1 MFSQKKFIVSHA
13 PFWHNGSGITE
24 RSYHTLIAALPAVL
38 MSIYFYGFAALG
50 VVALSV
56 SSAIFWELA
65 WCRITKM
72 PETIGDGTSAVIGM
86 MFAMLLPP
94 VVPWW
99 VVITGTF
106 LAVILGRQIF
116 GGIGGNPF
124 NPAVLAAAIVA
135 ISWKHHFNFDAAVV
149 NYQLD
154 FNMLYPMAVAK
165 HAGLHKDIFDLKE
178 IVSSFKPMDL
188 LMGKQVGGIGATFGL
203 GIILGGVYL
212 ILRGFIRWE
221 IPVSFLAGVFVS
233 SLLFHAS
240 DPTRFAG
247 PVFHLLTGYTLLGA
261 FFLATEDSSSP
272 VNCIPMFIYGAMGGI
287 MTVLIR
293 NIGAYADG
301 VIYAILVINLV
312 NPLLDKIRPKALG
325 KVE

>member
-1 MFSQKKFIVSHA
+1 MFNQKKFIVSHA
-13 PFWHNGSGITE
+13 PFWHDGSGISE

-38 MSIYFYGFAALG
+38 MSIYFYGVSALG

-56 SSAIFWELA
+56 SSAILWEMLY
-65 WCRITKM
+65 CRITKM
-72 PETIGDGTSAVIGM
+72 PETIGDGSSAVIGM

-106 LAVILGRQIF
+106 IAVIVGRQIF

-124 NPAVLAAAIVA
+124 NPAVVAVA
-135 ISWKHHFNFDAAVV
+135 ILGVSWSHYMDFNAAVV
-149 NYQLD
+149 NYDLG
-154 FNMLYPMAVAK
+154 FNMLYPLAIAK
-165 HAGLHKDIFDLKE
+165 HAGLHKDLFDLRE
-178 IVSSFKPMDL
+178 IAAAFKPADL
-188 LMGKQVGGIGATFGL
+188 LMGKQVGAVGATFGL
-203 GIILGGVYL
+203 GLILGGLYL
-212 ILRGFIRWE
+212 IFRGIIRWQ
-221 IPVSFLAGVFVS
+221 ISVSFLAGVFITAM
-233 SLLFHAS
+233 LFNAS
-240 DPTRFAG
+240 DPTKYAG
-247 PVFHLLTGYTLLGA
+247 PLFHLLTGYTLLGA

-272 VNCIPMFIYGAMGGI
+272 VNCIPMLIYGIVGGI

-301 VIYAILVINLV
+301 VIYAILIINLI

-325 KVE
+325 KVA

>member
-24 RSYHTLIAALPAVL
+24 RSHHTLIAALPAVL

-72 PETIGDGTSAVIGM
+72 PETVGDGTSAVMGM

-94 VVPWW
+94 AVPWW

-106 LAVILGRQIF
+106 VTVVIGRQIF
-116 GGIGGNPF
+116 GGIGGNPV
-124 NPAVLAAAIVA
+124 NPAVLAVA
-135 ISWKHHFNFDAAVV
+135 ILTISWPHHLNFDAAIV
-149 NYQLD
+149 NFNLD
-154 FNMLYPMAVAK
+154 FNVLYPLTIAK
-165 HAGLHKDIFDLKE
+165 HAGLHKDLFDLKE
-178 IVSSFKPMDL
+178 IVSSFRPMDL
-188 LMGKQVGGIGATFGL
+188 LMGKQVGGLGATFGL
-203 GIILGGVYL
+203 GLIIGGVYL

-221 IPVSFLAGVFVS
+221 IPLSFLAGVFVTA
-233 SLLFHAS
+233 LLFHAS

-272 VNCIPMFIYGAMGGI
+272 VNCIPMFIYGAVGGF

-301 VIYAILVINLV
+301 VIFAILVINLI